1 STRCRQASHRFGIGR
16 ALSVAAGH
24 PLRLAYADPPYPGKA
39 GLYRGHPDF
48 AGEVDPV
55 GLVERL
61 VAEFP
66 DGWALSTSAEAL
78 PAALTSCPPAVRVA
92 AWFRGERPPLSYR
105 PPSSGGPAASVGGR
119 APPPPVAAR
128 RPHA

>member
-39 GLYRGHPDF
+39 GLYRGHPDY

-78 PAALTSCPPAVRVA
+78 PVVLSSCPPAVRVA
-92 AWFRGERPPLSYR
+92 GWLRGERPALAD
-105 PPSSGGPAASVGGR
+105 GPASSVGPGR
-119 APPPPVAAR
+119 PFGGREPR
-128 RPHA
+128 